1 MKKIFDSEGVKRPF
15 SITFGLQEGYGDTGK
30 VHSFEEAVDLLK
42 GWMKERASKGLPF
55 LTGNVFPGQ
64 VVYAWSEGKGEAQG
78 ASEPVANF
86 QGEVSVL
93 YARNLPDEEVQSLLD
108 EIASSVGTSLGQ
120 NRVYVSYKDKTWILS
135 QEDHTTPTGN

>member
-1 MKKIFDSEGVKRPF
+1 M
-15 SITFGLQEGYGDTGK
+15 
-30 VHSFEEAVDLLK
+30 
-42 GWMKERASKGLPF
+42 
-55 LTGNVFPGQ
+55 
-64 VVYAWSEGKGEAQG
+64 
-78 ASEPVANF
+78 
-86 QGEVSVL
+86 L